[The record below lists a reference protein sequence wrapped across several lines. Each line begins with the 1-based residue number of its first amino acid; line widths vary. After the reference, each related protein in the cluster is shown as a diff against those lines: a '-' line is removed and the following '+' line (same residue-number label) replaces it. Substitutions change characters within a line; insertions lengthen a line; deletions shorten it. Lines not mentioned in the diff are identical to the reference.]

1 MPAVT
6 LRTSTLAA
14 AQEQSAFGLFGLP
27 HMLYENHY
35 VWFVFL
41 STLDLLYTWIILLH
55 GGQELNNIADLVIQS
70 YGIWGLLAF
79 KFSLVTLVVIMIEII
94 GRNRPQTGLRVAW
107 TAIFITIFPVT
118 VGLSQ
123 LVMFSAVR
131 YTIFI

>member
-1 MPAVT
+1 
-6 LRTSTLAA
+6 
-14 AQEQSAFGLFGLP
+14 
-27 HMLYENHY
+27 MLYENHY